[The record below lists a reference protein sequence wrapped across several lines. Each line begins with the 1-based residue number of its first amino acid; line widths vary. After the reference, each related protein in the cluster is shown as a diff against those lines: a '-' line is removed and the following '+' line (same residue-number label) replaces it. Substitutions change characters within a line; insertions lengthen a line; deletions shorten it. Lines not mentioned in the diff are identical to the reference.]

1 MMTSKQDEQKTKSFF
16 WQSNNQSGGFFKGGN
31 DKNSKQIRTNGYS
44 DSILDLDNEDIKK
57 MDAAELNESLEKCKN
72 NGLISQNQIN
82 DFWKCLF
89 ALDFNLFDSDK
100 LNQKL
105 FNKLKIYYDNIV
117 EIIKNEKQT
126 ISDRAL
132 LEKISYELKTIK
144 DNEKAETFLKQ
155 ISDKACIKVLNIF
168 TEYFYKNIAGFT
180 LPDEAARSSFGNLFV
195 PGNAKFMRKIQNER
209 FVGELIT
216 TDKTYSANLST
227 ENLIKEYISRVLG
240 LSIDEK
246 GQEVLKQLYE
256 SISSNDIFKSRL
268 DEKKLIGKE
277 DVYETDFYNKN
288 TTELEE
294 KLLGFFTSNKKEL
307 NLNEESP
314 FYEIVKRCLSLN
326 KYTPDEALEKAIKCF
341 VRSLICLKKP
351 LFLHEP
357 CEDDINQGAI
367 GDCYFMASIISVL
380 NSKKYGPKFIMKM
393 MRENEDGRTV
403 TVRLY
408 RASKGNDTSEFD
420 IVNNI
425 VSLHPVYVNVHKLGV
440 LQKPRSATWVQV
452 LERAYA
458 SIGGNFVKY
467 KAHNEGL
474 EGKNYE
480 DTYKGTTRKIKDLEG
495 GQGIY
500 SLMTL
505 TGNVAYR
512 YGKDLN
518 MFSYNDRKLSD
529 NNDLLPEIQNAVNNN
544 QPITIGFIDEVSQ
557 VQDKD
562 DKPLILSC
570 HEYSIV
576 GIEGDNVDNTIL
588 ILKNPHKG
596 GENISISFNK
606 YMEYI
611 KNIHKINDLE
621 EIFNDLDW
629 DSDSFSDS
637 E

>member
-1 MMTSKQDEQKTKSFF
+1 
-16 WQSNNQSGGFFKGGN
+16 
-31 DKNSKQIRTNGYS
+31 
-44 DSILDLDNEDIKK
+44 

-105 FNKLKIYYDNIV
+105 FNKLKIYYDNIA

-268 DEKKLIGKE
+268 DEKKLNGKE
-277 DVYETDFYNKN
+277 DVYETDFYVKN
-288 TTELEE
+288 ATELKE
-294 KLLGFFTSNKKEL
+294 KLFEFFTINKKEL

-314 FYEIVKRCLSLN
+314 FYEIFQRIYKTIN
-326 KYTPDEALEKAIKCF
+326 KEDEALKKTIFCL
-341 VRSLICLKKP
+341 VNSLICLKKP
-351 LFLHEP
+351 LFVHEP
-357 CEDDINQGAI
+357 CENDVNQRFI
-367 GDCYFMASIISVL
+367 GDCYFMASLISLL

-467 KAHNEGL
+467 KAHDEGL

-495 GQGIY
+495 GQAIY

-505 TGNVAYR
+505 TGNLAYR

-544 QPITIGFIDEVSQ
+544 QPITIDFTDDVLSVDKVLPE
-557 VQDKD
+557 QDKD
-562 DKPLILSC
+562 GKPLVIPQ

-576 GIEGDNVDNTIL
+576 GIEGDNVNNTIL

-606 YMEYI
+606 YVECI
-611 KNIHKINDLE
+611 KHIHKINDLE
-621 EIFNDLDW
+621 ENFNDLDW